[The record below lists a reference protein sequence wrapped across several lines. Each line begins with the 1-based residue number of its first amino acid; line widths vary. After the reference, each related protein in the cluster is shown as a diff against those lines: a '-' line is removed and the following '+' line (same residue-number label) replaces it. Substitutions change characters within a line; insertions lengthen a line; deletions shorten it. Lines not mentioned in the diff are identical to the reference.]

1 MPYVTTLSKES
12 DGMSVKLTQI
22 YGDMYRICLMNER
35 KALKALAAHALLATT
50 AHYYLCIYKEHMRG
64 LVSLI

>member
-1 MPYVTTLSKES
+1 
-12 DGMSVKLTQI
+12 MSVKLTQI